1 MGARGTSPVFR
12 RLELSVHKVEVDF
25 RHQCPVIYSILLK
38 FGEPTDWWTRGDV
51 GRGAMREAEEYRS
64 GCPIP
69 SPGDL
74 PGPGVEPGS
83 PAMQADSLPTEASG
97 KP

>member
-51 GRGAMREAEEYRS
+51 GRVEGMKALPLSHASPSTCLPS
-64 GCPIP
+64 GC
-69 SPGDL
+69 SQ
-74 PGPGVEPGS
+74 VES
-83 PAMQADSLPTEASG
+83 FYNKLVI
-97 KP
+97 

>member
-51 GRGAMREAEEYRS
+51 GRVAYLEGMKAPY
-64 GCPIP
+64 P
-69 SPGDL
+69 SHKLCLTHLFHLAVP
-74 PGPGVEPGS
+74 E
-83 PAMQADSLPTEASG
+83 
-97 KP
+97 